1 MLNLSGLHMID
12 LEEIKKENEELKRL
26 LIHIKDD
33 LIVRVKLKEIEND
46 GNSLVVDLSASLYD
60 ELCELTKNVS
70 KSK

>member
-1 MLNLSGLHMID
+1 MID